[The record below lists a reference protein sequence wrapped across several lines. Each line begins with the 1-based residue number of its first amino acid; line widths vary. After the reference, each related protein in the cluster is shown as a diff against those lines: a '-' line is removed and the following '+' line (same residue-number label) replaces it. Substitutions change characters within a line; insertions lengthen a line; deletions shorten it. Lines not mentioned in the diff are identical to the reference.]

1 MSSIRRRITAGT
13 LLAVS
18 GFLAINGV
26 LLYLVVRDR
35 LMLERDRNLTVLA
48 RSSAAAAYQQF
59 GPDVGREP
67 AAPRRYALEGIA
79 YSPWTEGQDPNE
91 GAVVTSQRIWDDL
104 NLLRDDAAMVRTYA
118 VSSGLEDAGWLLH
131 QLGKQAVIGAWI
143 DDDAASNRDE
153 LDTLVALCLAG
164 DVDVAVVGSEVL
176 QRGDLPAE
184 DLLALLREARERIP
198 DEVPVTTAD
207 TPNSFLEHPELVGAL
222 DLVYVNY
229 HPYWAGVPIESAV
242 PTLAAW
248 HDSMLRYASGKPVV
262 VSEAGWPS
270 DGDAVGAAEPT
281 PENAAR
287 FFLEFVS
294 WARDN
299 DVRYTYFATF
309 DEPWKI
315 AYEGPQGA
323 HWGYRDSEG
332 RLKPGMQAVFDGLT
346 APGPEPGLE
355 LLRVPAEGSD
365 EDLVGV
371 AVGVGTL
378 THRICVLHR
387 VGGVWYSKPSFATPV
402 VAIASDGRF
411 VADITTGPGDED
423 GTRVAVFLVSKDFV
437 PPPVDGLAE
446 IPAQYAGA
454 ALATAEVAR

>member
-35 LMLERDRNLTVLA
+35 LMLERDRSLTVLA

-59 GPDVGREP
+59 GADAGREP

-91 GAVVTSQRIWDDL
+91 GATVSSQRIWDHL
-104 NLLRDDAAMVRTYA
+104 NLLRDDSAMVRTYA

-143 DDDAASNRDE
+143 DGDAASNRTE
-153 LDTLVALCLAG
+153 LDTLVELCEAG

-176 QRGDLPAE
+176 QRGDLPASE
-184 DLLALLREARERIP
+184 LLALLREARERIP
-198 DEVPVTTAD
+198 AEIPVTTAE
-207 TPNSFLEHPELVGAL
+207 TPSNFLDHPEFVGAL

-229 HPYWAGVPIESAV
+229 HPYWAGIAIEDAV
-242 PTLAAW
+242 PALAVW
-248 HDSMLRYASGKPVV
+248 HDSMLRYAGGKPVV

-270 DGDAVGAAEPT
+270 AGETVGAAEAT

-309 DEPWKI
+309 DEPWKA

-323 HWGYRDSEG
+323 HWGYRDAEG
-332 RLKPGMQAVFDGLT
+332 QLKPGMQAVFYGLT
-346 APGPEPGLE
+346 AQKPEPRIEFLE
-355 LLRVPAEGSD
+355 VPRAGTAD
-365 EDLVGV
+365 DLVGV
-371 AVGVGTL
+371 ATGVGTL
-378 THRICVLHR
+378 THRVCVLHR
-387 VGGVWYSKPSFATPV
+387 VGGLWYSKPSFAMPV
-402 VAIASDGRF
+402 VPIAADGRF
-411 VADITTGPGDED
+411 VADITTGPGDEA
-423 GTRVAVFLVSKDFV
+423 GTRIAVFLVSEDFL
-437 PPPVDGLAE
+437 PPPVDGLTE
-446 IPAQYAGA
+446 IPVQYAGA
-454 ALATAEVAR
+454 ALASEEVAR